1 MIPFVMK
8 QSTEQC
14 IIDLQQLETPIGTIV
29 VCATDKGICLLEF
42 ADIEGIQKEYDHL
55 SKEKNAVIV
64 SGENKHITQLKE
76 ELKKYF
82 EGELITFSV
91 ALDLIGTAFQQQ
103 VWNGLLHIPYGETK
117 SYKEQSEYL
126 QIPKSIRAVANA
138 NGMNRIAIVI
148 PCHRIIGT
156 DGSLT
161 GYIGGIWRKKFL
173 LELENKERFS
183 SSQLTLSLY

>member
-1 MIPFVMK
+1 MK
-8 QSTEQC
+8 QSTGQSTINLKE
-14 IIDLQQLETPIGTIV
+14 LETPIGTIV

-55 SKEKNAVIV
+55 SKEKNAVFV
-64 SGENKHITQLKE
+64 PGENKHITQLKE

-91 ALDLIGTAFQQQ
+91 ALDLIGTTFQQQ
-103 VWNGLLHIPYGETK
+103 VWHGLLHIPYGETK

-161 GYIGGIWRKKFL
+161 GYRGGIWRKKFL